1 MVVKREGNNLDD
13 DPYKRLEGEGGGEAE
28 GRGQVKEGRR
38 RKMGSGIKRRGYA
51 RVDED

>member
-1 MVVKREGNNLDD
+1 MTTPISDWR
-13 DPYKRLEGEGGGEAE
+13 GEGGGEAE